1 MRRSLLREHIFILV
15 FMTEFNSVEEM
26 PETMRLYFES
36 LEEPADDASEEYIE
50 TKFKNILG
58 KLTELDEK
66 INEKAEGW
74 TTSRM
79 GKVELALI
87 RLAAYEILHDED
99 VPTGVAIDEAV
110 ELAKKYGQDGSPAF
124 VNGVLAKLV
133 G

>member
-1 MRRSLLREHIFILV
+1 MKRSLLREHIFILV
-15 FMTEFNSVEEM
+15 FMSEFNSVDEM
-26 PETMRLYFES
+26 PEKMRLYFES

-50 TKFKNILG
+50 VKFKNILE
-58 KLTELDEK
+58 KLPELDEK

-87 RLAAYEILHDED
+87 RLAAYEIFDDED
-99 VPTGVAIDEAV
+99 VPTSVAINEAV
-110 ELAKKYGQDGSPAF
+110 ELAKKYGQDSAPSF

>member
-15 FMTEFNSVEEM
+15 FMTEFNSVDEM
-26 PETMRLYFES
+26 PDKMRLYFES

-50 TKFKNILG
+50 NKFKSILG
-58 KLTELDEK
+58 MIPELDEK
-66 INEKAEGW
+66 INEKAENW

-87 RLAAYEILHDED
+87 RLAAYEIFNDDD
-99 VPTGVAIDEAV
+99 VPASVAINEAV
-110 ELAKKYGQDGSPAF
+110 ELARKYGQDGAPSF